1 MKPRGA
7 GGGTGRRWRRHLL
20 GPLAV
25 GLLACGC
32 SRDPKP
38 GGGAPARP
46 GEAAAP
52 VPAKPAVT
60 AMTKLPFAAG
70 PSEADFG
77 LPFYPGAV
85 LAPESVQK
93 VDMGAYYQLHASFST
108 DASPEK
114 VALFYRAKLKAR
126 APKPDTLVETRDAD
140 KTTFI
145 FKRSVTNLSL
155 VGIEPTEG
163 STGSDIQLTA
173 TGLGARG
180 APGARAVSAGRDGL

>member
-1 MKPRGA
+1 MPPVV
-7 GGGTGRRWRRHLL
+7 GGGTGWRWRRLLL
-20 GPLAV
+20 GALSIGV
-25 GLLACGC
+25 LACGC
-32 SRDPKP
+32 SRDRKP
-38 GGGAPARP
+38 GAGAPARP
-46 GEAAAP
+46 AEATAP
-52 VPAKPAVT
+52 VPVRP
-60 AMTKLPFAAG
+60 PSAAG

-85 LAPESVQK
+85 LDPESVQK

-126 APKPDTLVETRDAD
+126 SPKPDAFVETRDAD

-163 STGSDIQLTA
+163 SAGSDIQLTA
-173 TGLGARG
+173 TGLGTGG
-180 APGARAVSAGRDGL
+180 APGARAVAAGRDGL

>member
-1 MKPRGA
+1 MGSVMPPA
-7 GGGTGRRWRRHLL
+7 AGRRWRRLLL
-20 GPLAV
+20 GPLSV

-32 SRDPKP
+32 RRDPKA
-38 GGGAPARP
+38 GTGAPARP
-46 GEAAAP
+46 AEAAAP
-52 VPAKPAVT
+52 VPVRPAS
-60 AMTKLPFAAG
+60 AAG

-85 LAPESVQK
+85 LDPESVQK

-108 DASPEK
+108 DASPET

-126 APKPDTLVETRDAD
+126 SPKPDSLVETRDAD

-145 FKRSVTNLSL
+145 FKRSLTNLSL

-163 STGSDIQLTA
+163 SGGSDIQLTA
-173 TGLGARG
+173 TGLGAGG
-180 APGARAVSAGRDGL
+180 APGARAAPGSGAAPPRGGVP